1 MECGERFSV
10 CLCLS
15 LSVCKQIGGPGSAI
29 APAMRWAM
37 DQLERSRLT
46 PSRACGKL
54 GSSLE
59 LKLEFAMAER
69 TMSLFG
75 RKKERARVSVVG
87 PIELNGVLAAK
98 QDRVSHQ
105 RRNS

>member
-1 MECGERFSV
+1 
-10 CLCLS
+10 
-15 LSVCKQIGGPGSAI
+15 
-29 APAMRWAM
+29 
-37 DQLERSRLT
+37 
-46 PSRACGKL
+46 
-54 GSSLE
+54 
-59 LKLEFAMAER
+59 
-69 TMSLFG
+69 MSLFG